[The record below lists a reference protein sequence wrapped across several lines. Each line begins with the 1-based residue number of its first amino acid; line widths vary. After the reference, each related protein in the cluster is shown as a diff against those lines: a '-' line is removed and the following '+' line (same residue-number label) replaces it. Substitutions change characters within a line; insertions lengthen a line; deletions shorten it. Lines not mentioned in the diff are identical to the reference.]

1 MIDISSPLK
10 KHCFC
15 MQKLS
20 AILQGAQN
28 QGGISW
34 DIMYGG
40 TLFFAVY
47 IYLKVVFHLCGSM
60 FVNFMYYK

>member
-1 MIDISSPLK
+1 
-10 KHCFC
+10 